1 MTTHTAVAAL
11 PAPSARDAA
20 AEAAG
25 VYIVPTPAAGLAI
38 GQTDDVMQVA
48 AAISKTVE
56 RLIIAHALYP
66 AGKKR
71 HAYVSYVTPSYK
83 WGLLV
88 WLRSLRKVTD
98 KPIFLLVP
106 RAIDLP
112 PDARGV
118 YQLIVPGLTEAD
130 YTSNRGE
137 FRNVLAKLWTFA
149 LTPLQ
154 RVFFIDVDCL
164 VLGPLD
170 HLFDDDAFLVCP
182 DYVEHRES
190 ARFNSGVLVFNP
202 TAAVRDFVFATSPG
216 VASYD
221 GGDQG
226 LLNVILAD
234 KVTFLPE
241 RYNLL
246 RHFHYFSAASA
257 SDDVRIIHYIVKK
270 PWELAYRESPDGM
283 LVDLDDR
290 WTAFLTHPEL
300 LELVREWRRS
310 IFVHSERAR
319 IESVRGPQLVPLMQQ
334 LDALDSRVAAHEA
347 RLKTGTVRAAGV
359 AAALAV
365 AIFAVFAL
373 RK

>member
-1 MTTHTAVAAL
+1 MKPYPSDATH
-11 PAPSARDAA
+11 PHRSSREAA

-25 VYIVPTPAAGLAI
+25 IYTVPARAAGIAI
-38 GQTDDVMQVA
+38 GQTDDVMQA
-48 AAISKTVE
+48 AEAIAVTLEK
-56 RLIIAHALYP
+56 LIASHALYP
-66 AGKKR
+66 AGAKR
-71 HAYVSYVTPSYK
+71 HAYVSYVTPAYK

-98 KPIFLLVP
+98 KPIILFVP
-106 RAIDLP
+106 RAIELP
-112 PDARGV
+112 PDARSV
-118 YQLIVPGLTEAD
+118 FQLIVPGLTEAE
-130 YTSNRGE
+130 YTSDRGE

-154 RVFFIDVDCL
+154 RIFFIDVDCL

-170 HLFDDDAFLVCP
+170 HLFDDDAFFVCP
-182 DYVEHRES
+182 DYVEHRDS

-202 TAAVRDFVFATSPG
+202 TLALRDFVFATAPG

-226 LLNVILAD
+226 LLNVVLAD
-234 KVTFLPE
+234 QVTFLPE

-246 RHFHYFSAASA
+246 RHFHYFSGVSA
-257 SDDVRIIHYIVKK
+257 SDDVRILHYIVKK

-283 LVDLDDR
+283 LVELDDR
-290 WTAFLTHPEL
+290 WTAFLTHKEL
-300 LELVREWRRS
+300 LELVQEWRRS

-319 IESVRGPQLVPLMQQ
+319 IESVRGPQLVPLIQR
-334 LDALDSRVAAHEA
+334 LDALDGRIAAHEA
-347 RLKTGTVRAAGV
+347 RVKAGMVRAG
-359 AAALAV
+359 AAAVALAIF
-365 AIFAVFAL
+365 IFAVFTL